1 VIEDN
6 PISRKMVR
14 IARAAEGHKI
24 IEAGDGKTATALMA
38 KEEPPLLL
46 QDLLLPDIC
55 GFDLIAQAQLSSKP
69 AMSKPRAQSRSARM
83 LDLLSGCMY
92 PSTPRCPSIKNHPRR

>member
-14 IARAAEGHKI
+14 IALAAEGYKI
-24 IEAGDGKTATALMA
+24 IAAGDDKRAIALMT
-38 KEEPPLLL
+38 KENPHLVL
-46 QDLLLPDIC
+46 QDLLLPDIS
-55 GFDLIAQAQLSSKP
+55 GFDLVAQAKLSSKP
-69 AMSKPRAQSRSARM
+69 ATAKLRAKSRSARM
-83 LDLLSGCMY
+83 LDLFSWCMY